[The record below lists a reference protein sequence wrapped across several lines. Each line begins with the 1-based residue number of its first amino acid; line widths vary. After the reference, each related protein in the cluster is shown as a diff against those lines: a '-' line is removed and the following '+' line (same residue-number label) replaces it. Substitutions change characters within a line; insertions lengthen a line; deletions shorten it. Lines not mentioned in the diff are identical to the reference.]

1 MKGQTKKSAVIFLF
15 LFPLIMTIPLYLLG
29 KMKLK
34 YFAGEFAYCLFIFDT
49 ILGLRPEW
57 IERKVELRKLYMVHG
72 ILAILAVGFTAIH
85 VSLSHLHGIAGLCG
99 NIAFYGSIALT
110 GLALVFLSNQ
120 ILAVIPGMESLLKGI
135 QKVAAKFK
143 IDRELNLIFRS
154 LTPLIVIF
162 TFLHVCLIPKFNR
175 LAGFMTVFVGYFV
188 IFSAWYLYYGIY
200 RKLTV
205 STYWVKK
212 VQMMNSQTYELT
224 LTKANGKPVVVQS
237 GQFVF
242 IHAPFAKLNEYHPFS
257 VVAVSENQQTITLG
271 IKIVGDFTA
280 KLAQVKVGTA
290 IKIKGGY
297 GHFENSKTNIPVVAI
312 AGGIGITACLGL
324 LNQLAPDQKAELIWS
339 IRSDE
344 DLVFKDQLNDLV
356 QKNPNLKVMVHQT
369 AQKGHLNQQVL
380 EEMIPELKN
389 GMPANYYLCGP
400 KPMMK
405 SIRQILLTD
414 GVQRQHLLEEGF
426 IF

>member
-1 MKGQTKKSAVIFLF
+1 M
-15 LFPLIMTIPLYLLG
+15 
-29 KMKLK
+29 
-34 YFAGEFAYCLFIFDT
+34 
-49 ILGLRPEW
+49 
-57 IERKVELRKLYMVHG
+57 
-72 ILAILAVGFTAIH
+72 
-85 VSLSHLHGIAGLCG
+85 
-99 NIAFYGSIALT
+99 
-110 GLALVFLSNQ
+110 
-120 ILAVIPGMESLLKGI
+120 
-135 QKVAAKFK
+135 
-143 IDRELNLIFRS
+143 
-154 LTPLIVIF
+154 
-162 TFLHVCLIPKFNR
+162 
-175 LAGFMTVFVGYFV
+175 
-188 IFSAWYLYYGIY
+188 
-200 RKLTV
+200 
-205 STYWVKK
+205 
-212 VQMMNSQTYELT
+212 
-224 LTKANGKPVVVQS
+224 
-237 GQFVF
+237 
-242 IHAPFAKLNEYHPFS
+242 
-257 VVAVSENQQTITLG
+257 G
-271 IKIVGDFTA
+271 IKIAGDFTA
-280 KLAQVKVGTA
+280 KLAQVKVGTE
-290 IKIKGGY
+290 IQIKGTY
-297 GHFENSKTNIPVVAI
+297 GHFEDPQTNIPVVAI